1 MANYCSNT
9 VLFLGD
15 PTAVAELRQ
24 LFWEIE
30 RQQKLTRMYYLPD
43 FVIDGTGYVQDIS
56 FNGQW
61 INYESRWTPN
71 LNLLVQLAERHQ
83 VEFISGFDE
92 MTNGIYGEAL
102 YSNGRLLAVYRDAYD
117 EHSAEN
123 DPDWLA
129 FREERQAMLDRFP
142 DNGHELQ
149 LR

>member
-1 MANYCSNT
+1 MANHYSNT
-9 VLFLGD
+9 VLFIGE
-15 PTAVAELRQ
+15 PEQVAELRD
-24 LFWEIE
+24 LFWGIE
-30 RQQKLTRMYYLPD
+30 RQQKLTHMYYLPD
-43 FVIDGTGYVQDIS
+43 FVDDTTGYVNDIS

-61 INYESRWTPN
+61 INYQSRWTPN
-71 LNLLVQLAERHQ
+71 LYLLQQLADRYK

-117 EHSAEN
+117 EKSAVN

-129 FREERQAMLDRFP
+129 FRQERQFLLERYP

>member
-9 VLFLGD
+9 AFFLGD
-15 PTAVAELRQ
+15 QNAVSELRQ

-43 FVIDGTGYVQDIS
+43 FVMDGTGYVQDIS
-56 FNGQW
+56 FNGEW

-71 LNLLVQLAERHQ
+71 LNLLVQLAERYQ
-83 VEFISGFDE
+83 VRFISGFDE

-102 YSNGRLLAVYRDAYD
+102 CSNGRLQSVYRDAYD
-117 EHSAEN
+117 EKSAVN
-123 DPDWLA
+123 NPDWIA
-129 FREERQAMLDRFP
+129 FRHERQSLLNSHP
-142 DNGHELQ
+142 DNGYELQ

>member
-9 VLFLGD
+9 VLFLGE
-15 PTAVAELRQ
+15 PSAVAELRQ

-43 FVIDGTGYVQDIS
+43 FVMDGTGYVQDIS

-71 LNLLVQLAERHQ
+71 LNLLVQLAERYQ

-102 YSNGRLLAVYRDAYD
+102 YSNGRLQSVYRDAYD
-117 EHSAEN
+117 EKSAVN
-123 DPDWLA
+123 NPDWIA
-129 FREERQAMLDRFP
+129 FREDRQSLLDNHP